1 MTAQT
6 VPLQELTVSTIK
18 LLCREI
24 GVVNTARFLN
34 QFMVGYGNYT
44 EEREQLIGH
53 LTVDEIVD
61 AIQRTRSRQADA

>member
-34 QFMVGYGNYT
+34 LCAFALCVLRAVTASAHSVQRAVPARGNC
-44 EEREQLIGH
+44 LPP
-53 LTVDEIVD
+53 
-61 AIQRTRSRQADA
+61 

>member
-34 QFMVGYGNYT
+34 QFMVGYGDYT
-44 EEREQLIGH
+44 GEREQIIGH
-53 LTVDEIVD
+53 LTVDDVVSEIE
-61 AIQRTRSRQADA
+61 RKRSPQTE

>member
-6 VPLQELTVSTIK
+6 VPLQELTVSAIK
-18 LLCREI
+18 RLCREI

-61 AIQRTRSRQADA
+61 AIQRTRSRQADE

>member
-34 QFMVGYGNYT
+34 QFMVGYGDYT
-44 EEREQLIGH
+44 EEREQIIGH
-53 LTVDEIVD
+53 LTVDDIVSEIE
-61 AIQRTRSRQADA
+61 RKRSPQTE

>member
-1 MTAQT
+1 MTAQM
-6 VPLQELTVSTIK
+6 VPLQELTVSAIK

-44 EEREQLIGH
+44 EEREHLIGH
-53 LTVDEIVD
+53 LTVDEIVSE
-61 AIQRTRSRQADA
+61 IQRKRLAHTD